1 MMQSSF
7 KRRAAMFASGLLL
20 VAFGFFI
27 GTAILPGSAS
37 SLPTATLLQAPL
49 AQPVVNLAELDLT
62 ESEQQLASIYNQVSP
77 SVVSINV
84 VSRTRLG
91 RQQEGFAFG
100 SGSGFVYSQD
110 GYIVTNHH
118 VVEGATERGIEVNF
132 YDGTIVRGEI
142 VGLDPDS
149 DLAVLRV
156 NLPAEQLRPV
166 TLGDSDRLVIGQ
178 TTLAIGS
185 PFGQRW
191 TLTTGVVSAL
201 DRTIQGLTNFSIGSV
216 IQTDAAINPGNS
228 GGPLFNL
235 RGEVIGMNSQ
245 IVSGTRSNSGIGFAI
260 PVNLVRRVAQ
270 DILEQGRVEYSYLG
284 ITGGSDM
291 SLNLIE
297 RLNLPN
303 NLRGVV
309 VSGVVPGGPA
319 ERGGLNNPGRTVVVE
334 GEPVPTSA
342 DIITAINGVPVA
354 GMNELVSYLASNTR
368 PGDTV
373 NLTVWRGGQQI
384 SLPVQLSA
392 RPQ

>member
-1 MMQSSF
+1 
-7 KRRAAMFASGLLL
+7 MFASGLLL

-37 SLPTATLLQAPL
+37 GLGTPVLLQNPVP
-49 AQPVVNLAELDLT
+49 QPVVNIQELNLT
-62 ESEQQLASIYNQVSP
+62 EDEQQLATIYNQVSP

-84 VSRTRLG
+84 ISTQQLG
-91 RQQEGFAFG
+91 RQQQQFSFG

-110 GYIVTNHH
+110 GYIVTNNH
-118 VVEGATERGIEVNF
+118 VVEGATARGIEVNF

-156 NLPAEQLRPV
+156 NLPPEQLRPV

-260 PVNLVRRVAQ
+260 PVNLVKRVAQ
-270 DILEQGRVEYSYLG
+270 DILQQGRVEYSYLG
-284 ITGGSDM
+284 ITGGSEM

-297 RLNLPN
+297 TLGLPN

-319 ERGGLNNPGRTVVVE
+319 ERGGVQNPGRAVSVE
-334 GEPVPTSA
+334 GEPVPSSA
-342 DIITAINGVPVA
+342 DIITAINGISVA

-373 NLTVWRGGQQI
+373 NLTVWRSGQQLT
-384 SLPVQLSA
+384 LPVQLTA

>member
-1 MMQSSF
+1 MHSSF
-7 KRRAAMFASGLLL
+7 KRRIAMFASGALL
-20 VAFGFFI
+20 VVFGFFI
-27 GTAILPGSAS
+27 GTAILPGAAS
-37 SLPTATLLQAPL
+37 GLAAPVFLQNPAP
-49 AQPVVNLAELDLT
+49 QPVVNMQDLNLT
-62 ESEQQLASIYNQVSP
+62 EDEQQLATIYNHVSP

-84 VSRTRLG
+84 ISTQQVG
-91 RQQEGFAFG
+91 RQQQEFAFG

-110 GYIVTNHH
+110 GYIVTNNH

-132 YDGTIVRGEI
+132 YDGTIVRGEVI
-142 VGLDPDS
+142 GLDPDS

-156 NLPAEQLRPV
+156 NMPAEQLRPV
-166 TLGDSDRLVIGQ
+166 VLGDSDRLVIGQ

-270 DILEQGRVEYSYLG
+270 DILAQGRVEYSYLG
-284 ITGGSDM
+284 ITGGSEM

-297 RLNLPN
+297 TLNLPN

-319 ERGGLNNPGRTVVVE
+319 ERGGVQNPGRAVSVE
-334 GEPVPTSA
+334 GEPLPSSA
-342 DIITAINGVPVA
+342 DIITAINGIPVA
-354 GMNELVSYLASNTR
+354 GMNELVSYLASTTR

-373 NLTVWRGGQQI
+373 NLTVWRGGQQLT
-384 SLPVQLSA
+384 LPVQLTA
-392 RPQ
+392 RP

>member
-1 MMQSSF
+1 MV
-7 KRRAAMFASGLLL
+7 ASGLLL
-20 VAFGFFI
+20 VAFGFFL
-27 GTAILPGSAS
+27 GTAILPGAAS
-37 SLPTATLLQAPL
+37 GLSVPVFVQNPGP
-49 AQPVVNLAELDLT
+49 QPVVNIQDLNLT
-62 ESEQQLASIYNQVSP
+62 EIEQQLATVYNQVSP

-84 VSRTRLG
+84 ISTQQFG
-91 RQQEGFAFG
+91 RQQQFAFG

-156 NLPAEQLRPV
+156 NMPAEQLRPV
-166 TLGDSDRLVIGQ
+166 VLGDSDRLVIGQ

-245 IVSGTRSNSGIGFAI
+245 IISGTRSNSGIGFAI
-260 PVNLVRRVAQ
+260 PVNLVRRVAE
-270 DILEQGRVEYSYLG
+270 DILRQGRVEYSYLG
-284 ITGGSDM
+284 ITGGSEM
-291 SLNLIE
+291 NLRLIE
-297 RLNLPN
+297 TLGLPN

-309 VSGVVPGGPA
+309 VSGVVSGGPA
-319 ERGGLNNPGRTVVVE
+319 DRGGLQNPGRAVSVD
-334 GEPVPTSA
+334 GAPVPSSV

-373 NLTVWRGGQQI
+373 NLTVWRGGQEI
-384 SLPVQLSA
+384 TLPVQLTA

>member
-1 MMQSSF
+1 MQSSF

-27 GTAILPGSAS
+27 GTAILPGSAN

>member
-1 MMQSSF
+1 ML
-7 KRRAAMFASGLLL
+7 ASGVLL

-27 GTAILPGSAS
+27 GTAILPGAASGLPSAV
-37 SLPTATLLQAPL
+37 LLQAP
-49 AQPVVNLAELDLT
+49 APQPVVNLADLNLS
-62 ESEQQLASIYNQVSP
+62 EDEQQLATIYNQVSP

-84 VSRTRLG
+84 ISTLQIG
-91 RQQEGFAFG
+91 RQQQQEGFAFG
-100 SGSGFVYSQD
+100 SGSGFVYSRD

-156 NLPAEQLRPV
+156 NLPAEQLQPV

-260 PVNLVRRVAQ
+260 PVNLVQRVAQ
-270 DILEQGRVEYSYLG
+270 DILQQGRVEYSYLG
-284 ITGGSDM
+284 ITGGSEM

-297 RLNLPN
+297 TLDLPN

-319 ERGGLNNPGRTVVVE
+319 ERGGLNNPGRIVTVE
-334 GEPVPTSA
+334 GEPIPTSA
-342 DIITAINGVPVA
+342 DIIMAINGVSVA

-373 NLTVWRGGQQI
+373 NLTVWRGGQQL

>member
-1 MMQSSF
+1 
-7 KRRAAMFASGLLL
+7 MFASGLLL

-27 GTAILPGSAS
+27 GTAILPGAAS
-37 SLPTATLLQAPL
+37 GLAAPVLLQNPVP
-49 AQPVVNLAELDLT
+49 QPVVNLADLNLT
-62 ESEQQLASIYNQVSP
+62 ESEQQLATIYNQVSP

-84 VSRTRLG
+84 ISTQQFG
-91 RQQEGFAFG
+91 RQLEEFSFG

-110 GYIVTNHH
+110 GYIVTNNH

-132 YDGTIVRGEI
+132 FDGTIVRGEI

-156 NLPAEQLRPV
+156 NMPPEQLRPV
-166 TLGDSDRLVIGQ
+166 ALGDSDRLVIGQ

-260 PVNLVRRVAQ
+260 PVNLVKRVAQ
-270 DILEQGRVEYSYLG
+270 DILQQGRVEYSYLG
-284 ITGGSDM
+284 ITGGSEM

-297 RLNLPN
+297 TLNLPN

-319 ERGGLNNPGRTVVVE
+319 ERGGVQNPGRAVSVE
-334 GEPVPTSA
+334 GEPIPSSA
-342 DIITAINGVPVA
+342 DIITAINGIPVA
-354 GMNELVSYLASNTR
+354 GMNELVSFLASNTR

-373 NLTVWRGGQQI
+373 NLTVWRGGQQLT
-384 SLPVQLSA
+384 LPVQLTA